1 MLLRIVFLD
10 LMRAESVLTF
20 LESRSVRFCCE
31 HQRNQKASYDQPS
44 LRRLRVVT
52 VVEETHRAQLK
63 MQDETVA
70 DFASSSY

>member
-31 HQRNQKASYDQPS
+31 HLRNQKASYDQPS
-44 LRRLRVVT
+44 LRRLRIVAVVD
-52 VVEETHRAQLK
+52 ETHRAQLR